1 MRRTERLF
9 ALAEAL
15 RAHRG
20 GITVAALAQRFGVT
34 ERTIHRDLVSL
45 RAADLPVKGE
55 PGRGGGLALD
65 RTYTLPPVNF
75 TAREAALLV
84 AAGEWLAAARILPF
98 TETLRGA
105 LDKVRAALPRQG
117 QAELE
122 RLCEALA
129 FAGIPAHQASAAVRG
144 AVEQALFEGR
154 ALRIQYRKRPEHMP
168 QWRHVRLRTMVMTR
182 TEILLNCDDLD
193 QREARQFVLHRIEA
207 AELLDDA
214 PA

>member
-45 RAADLPVKGE
+45 RAADLPVRGE

-84 AAGEWLAAARILPF
+84 AAGEWLAASRILPF

-117 QAELE
+117 
-122 RLCEALA
+122 R
-129 FAGIPAHQASAAVRG
+129 AGWSGCARRWPSRGCRPSRRRWPCARWSSRPCSRAARCASSTASAPSTCPRG
-144 AVEQALFEGR
+144 GASA
-154 ALRIQYRKRPEHMP
+154 
-168 QWRHVRLRTMVMTR
+168 
-182 TEILLNCDDLD
+182 C
-193 QREARQFVLHRIEA
+193 ARW
-207 AELLDDA
+207 
-214 PA
+214 